1 MKKCL
6 AGLVLTAVLAAFPPS
21 GAFSAG
27 EDPGAAGLTL
37 PGECAI
43 RILKDRDYFRDL
55 LRALDGA
62 QQEIVICAYL
72 FRANGYPDGYPDRVV
87 ERLLRAA
94 GRGVRV
100 EVILERSEDR
110 GDAVNRDNEAT
121 RLRLE
126 RGGIRAKMDSP
137 RRTTHAKLAVVD
149 RRYTFVGSHNLT
161 HSALKY
167 NREFSVLIDSPT
179 VAEEALRYIRTIV
192 PED

>member
-6 AGLVLTAVLAAFPPS
+6 SGLVLAAVLAAFPAS
-21 GAFSAG
+21 EAFSAG
-27 EDPGAAGLTL
+27 DGPASAGFA
-37 PGECAI
+37 PSGECPI
-43 RILKDRDYFRDL
+43 RVLKDRDYFRGL
-55 LRALDGA
+55 IRAIDGA
-62 QQEIVICAYL
+62 QREIVICTYL
-72 FRANGYPDGYPDRVV
+72 FRANGHPGSYPDRVI

-100 EVILERSEDR
+100 EVILERSEDPI
-110 GDAVNRDNEAT
+110 DAVNRDNEAT

-126 RGGIRAKMDSP
+126 RGGVRTKMDSP

-167 NREFSVLIDSPT
+167 NREFSILIDSPA
-179 VAEEALRYIRTIV
+179 VAEEALRYIRTVV